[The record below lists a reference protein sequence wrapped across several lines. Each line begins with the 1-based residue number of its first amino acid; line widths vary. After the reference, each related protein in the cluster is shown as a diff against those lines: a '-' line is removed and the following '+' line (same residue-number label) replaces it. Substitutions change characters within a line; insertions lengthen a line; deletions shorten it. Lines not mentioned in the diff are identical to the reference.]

1 MGDLRDTPH
10 FSYKG
15 EMDHAIGCAIKSL
28 GPRVVLEAIPL
39 RITGEK

>member
-15 EMDHAIGCAIKSL
+15 EMDHAIGSAVKAM
-28 GPRVVLEAIPL
+28 GPRLVLEAIPL
-39 RITGEK
+39 GITGEK